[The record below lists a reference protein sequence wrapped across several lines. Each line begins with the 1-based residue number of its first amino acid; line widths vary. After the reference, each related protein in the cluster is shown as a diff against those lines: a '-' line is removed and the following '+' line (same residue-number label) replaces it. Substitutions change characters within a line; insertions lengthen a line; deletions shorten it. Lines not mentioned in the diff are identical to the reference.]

1 MHTAH
6 TARLMRTRIND
17 RLQRASRFAVTLIV
31 APAGFGKSVALRDFI
46 ETAGIEAVRYEV
58 RREDGTLLAFVR
70 RLSEALE
77 PVAPSALAAFAPMQE
92 RILAAAEPVRQLSDW
107 FVEHLKSTRCT
118 IVIDDLHYAAADAA
132 SIALLAD
139 LIERTSERI
148 KWIIATRSDAGLPI
162 GTWIAY
168 GRMDMPIGEDDL
180 RFTTDEALATA
191 DETATEV
198 DPQEVEAL
206 RQLTEGWP
214 VALTIALRTRTHAS
228 DLRTASFGTREM
240 VYRYLAEQ
248 VFGGLTL
255 PERAFAL
262 ATSVFSSFDNGIA
275 QTLGANAEFLQQ
287 VRAKVAFLNEVT
299 PGEYRYHDLFRDFLE
314 TELRRSGEREW
325 TQAVCA
331 GAQLLEE
338 RDDDAAALVLYT
350 KARAGGSV
358 IPLVERSGFSLF
370 EQGQGELLGTALS
383 IVPEKLRQTH
393 AAVLGLRAML
403 DAGRGHFEVAE
414 PDFLTA
420 IQHAE
425 DPHLRLALVHR
436 YAIELVRSG
445 RDCVTFLQPYANDD
459 SLEPVLRVP
468 LLGTLATGYVNGS
481 DIPAA
486 LSTIESALHLVEPAM
501 DEYAR
506 ARLFQ
511 QAAHVFEVA
520 GVRDRALRYAQHAV
534 DLAVARNLYEVAA
547 RAYTVLYNLK
557 YDDDDIDACLNI
569 LDKVGEC
576 GRKGASAQIRLYELL
591 AAYDLQAQLGN
602 DAELDRLDALLQE
615 DQAALPHVRSTSL
628 LPALALRAAWNGDFA
643 RAHELLASTAQ
654 QQDPGERRALR
665 AAETALYAMAA
676 GLQTEGDAAMAQA
689 EASLAQAPSTRRT
702 LRAQVLLAL
711 ADMVRGRWTQAHRLL
726 IEAEHSLKPNM
737 IRLRALCAAVRA
749 VYREELQQEEHGASA
764 AAAQQLNAQ
773 HYGGFARL
781 IQRLP
786 FASTSEHAFGALTPA
801 EREILQMLASG
812 ASTKQVAAQTGR
824 SPHTVDTHIR
834 SMCRKLGCSGRR
846 EAVALAT
853 SQGWVH
859 A

>member
-1 MHTAH
+1 MHST
-6 TARLMRTRIND
+6 RLTRDRVND
-17 RLQRASRFAVTLIV
+17 RLQRASRFPVTLLV

-46 ETAGIEAVRYEV
+46 ESARLEAVRYDV
-58 RREDGTLLAFVR
+58 RREDSTLLAFVR

-77 PVAPSALAAFAPMQE
+77 PIAPSALAAFAPMQE
-92 RILAAAEPVRQLSDW
+92 RILAASEPVRRLSDW
-107 FVEHLKSTRCT
+107 FAEHLKSAHGT
-118 IVIDDLHYAAADAA
+118 IAIDDLHYAAADAA

-139 LIERTSERI
+139 LIERTDDRI
-148 KWIIATRSDAGLPI
+148 KWIIATRSDVGLPI

-168 GRMDMPIGEDDL
+168 GRMDVPIGEDDL

-191 DETATEV
+191 DDTAAEL

-214 VALTIALRTRTHAS
+214 VALTIALRTRTHAN

-262 ATSVFSSFDNGIA
+262 STSVFSSFDNRIA
-275 QTLGANAEFLQQ
+275 QTLGANAEFLQR

-325 TQAVCA
+325 TQAVCS
-331 GAQLLEE
+331 GGELLEQ
-338 RDDDAAALVLYT
+338 RGDDAAALVLYA
-350 KARAGGSV
+350 KARAAERIV
-358 IPLVERSGFSLF
+358 HLAERSGFSLF
-370 EQGQGELLGTALS
+370 EQGQRELLGTALS
-383 IVPEKLRQTH
+383 EIPENLRQTNST
-393 AAVLGLRAML
+393 VLGLRAMF
-403 DAGRGHFEVAE
+403 DAGRGHFEIAE
-414 PDFLTA
+414 RDFLTA
-420 IQHAE
+420 IDYAK
-425 DPHLRLALVHR
+425 DAALRMTLVHR

-445 RDCVTFLQPYANDD
+445 RDCVAFLQPYATDA
-459 SLEPVLRVP
+459 SLEPPLRVP
-468 LLGTLATGYVNGS
+468 LLGTLATGYVNNG

-486 LSTIESALHLVEPAM
+486 LTTTELALNLLETAM
-501 DEYAR
+501 DDHAR

-520 GVRDRALRYAQHAV
+520 GVRDRAQRYAQHAV
-534 DLAVARNLYEVAA
+534 DLAVSRNLYDVAA

-557 YDDDDIDACLNI
+557 YDDDDIAACLDI
-569 LDKVGEC
+569 LERVGEC
-576 GRKGASAQIRLYELL
+576 GRKGASAQIRLYEIL
-591 AAYDLQAQLGN
+591 ASYDLRAQIG
-602 DAELDRLDALLQE
+602 DAAELDRLDELLHE
-615 DQAALPHVRSTSL
+615 DQAALPHVRLTSL
-628 LPALALRAAWNGDFA
+628 LPALALRAAWNGEFG
-643 RAHELLASTAQ
+643 RAHELLAGTAQ
-654 QQDPGERRALR
+654 RQDSDERRALR
-665 AAETALYAMAA
+665 ASETALYAMAA
-676 GLQTEGDAAMAQA
+676 GLQTESDAAAHEA
-689 EASLAQAPSTRRT
+689 ETALAQTLPSRRT
-702 LRAQVLLAL
+702 IRARVLLAL

-726 IEAEHSLKPNM
+726 SDAEQALKPNM
-737 IRLRALCAAVRA
+737 VRLRALGAAARA
-749 VYREELQQEEHGASA
+749 VYRTELQQAEGETLASA
-764 AAAQQLNAQ
+764 MQQLDAH

-781 IQRLP
+781 IEHLP

-801 EREILQMLASG
+801 EREILRLLAAG
-812 ASTKQVAAQTGR
+812 ASTKQVAAETGR